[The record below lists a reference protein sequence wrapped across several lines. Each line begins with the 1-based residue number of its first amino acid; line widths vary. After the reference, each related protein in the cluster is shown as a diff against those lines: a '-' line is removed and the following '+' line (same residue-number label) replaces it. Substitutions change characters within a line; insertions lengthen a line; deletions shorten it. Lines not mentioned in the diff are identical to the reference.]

1 MLMGQSEIA
10 SRIPHQGSM
19 CLLQE
24 VQAMDADHIICA
36 TRTHLDPANPMR
48 EGGRMGAA
56 LGIEY
61 AAQAM
66 ALHGALAAQARQVPA
81 PTMGFLVSVR
91 SVALHVARL
100 DDVPGRLT
108 VQAHS
113 DADNGDHSVYTFAI
127 SAEDGRPLV
136 DGRAVVMLDAAPLVS
151 S

>member
-66 ALHGALAAQARQVPA
+66 ALHCALQQPQGER
-81 PTMGFLVSVR
+81 
-91 SVALHVARL
+91 
-100 DDVPGRLT
+100 
-108 VQAHS
+108 
-113 DADNGDHSVYTFAI
+113 
-127 SAEDGRPLV
+127 
-136 DGRAVVMLDAAPLVS
+136 
-151 S
+151 